1 MQLLH
6 AKYTH
11 NKIFQNECI
20 LTCHLSCLA
29 QVFETACSSLA
40 WLTSETEWK
49 CAAVS
54 RTYRSIDGHTAPYV
68 RLGCTNNIGPICQ
81 ENYSYRKVASSNSSR
96 LKAHAGFF
104 RLLMKGFFDPY
115 LL

>member
-1 MQLLH
+1 MYMQLLH

-81 ENYSYRKVASSNSSR
+81 ENYSYRRVASSNI
-96 LKAHAGFF
+96 
-104 RLLMKGFFDPY
+104 FDPY
-115 LL
+115 VH

>member
-1 MQLLH
+1 MALKAQKSLIAPPNRYMQLLH

-68 RLGCTNNIGPICQ
+68 RLGCTNNIDPMCQ
-81 ENYSYRKVASSNSSR
+81 EKLNKNCC
-96 LKAHAGFF
+96 
-104 RLLMKGFFDPY
+104 
-115 LL
+115 

>member
-68 RLGCTNNIGPICQ
+68 RLGCTNNICPILQ
-81 ENYSYRKVASSNSSR
+81 EKGTFFHPKKGHLPILLSR
-96 LKAHAGFF
+96 HA
-104 RLLMKGFFDPY
+104 RDL
-115 LL
+115 